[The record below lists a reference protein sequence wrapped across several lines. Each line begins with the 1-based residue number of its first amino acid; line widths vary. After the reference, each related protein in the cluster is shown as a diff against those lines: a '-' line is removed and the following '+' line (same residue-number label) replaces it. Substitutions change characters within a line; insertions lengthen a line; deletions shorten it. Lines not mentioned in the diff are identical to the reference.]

1 MANRLF
7 KPMGGSLTQ
16 DVVLLTGKWTLGAS
30 GAISSSDL
38 TGFSV
43 AAVDGT
49 GKQVITL
56 DDAYYGL
63 IGASLTYEDT
73 GTFDEVESTVSEIAE
88 ETVSSDR
95 EITVQHIKVADG
107 TAQSQTNLNGKTI
120 RCMIWL
126 KNSSV

>member
-1 MANRLF
+1 MANRSF
-7 KPMGGSLTQ
+7 KPLGGSLTQ

-43 AAVDGT
+43 AAADSD

-56 DDAYYGL
+56 DDQYNALVGV
-63 IGASLTYEDT
+63 SLTYEDS
-73 GTFDEVESTVSEIAE
+73 GTFAEAESTVSEVAE
-88 ETVSSDR
+88 ETVSSDK
-95 EITVQHIKVADG
+95 EITVQHIKVEDG
-107 TAQSQTNLNGKTI
+107 TAQSQANLNGKTI

>member
-1 MANRLF
+1 M
-7 KPMGGSLTQ
+7 
-16 DVVLLTGKWTLGAS
+16 VLLTGKWTLGAS

-43 AAVDGT
+43 AAADSD

-56 DDAYYGL
+56 DDQYNDLVGV
-63 IGASLTYEDT
+63 SLTYEDS
-73 GTFDEVESTVSEIAE
+73 GTFDAAESTVSEVAE
-88 ETVSSDR
+88 ETVSSDK
-95 EITVQHIKVADG
+95 EITVQHIKVENG
-107 TAQSQTNLNGKTI
+107 TAQSQANLNGKTI